1 MNGREAGPLGADRGE
16 ELEMPVFLESP
27 LLAGAGFR
35 HAFFTR
41 RGGVSLPPWDT
52 LNFAASGGDA
62 PAAVREN
69 LIRAARALGVA
80 EGRLYFLS
88 QVHGV
93 ASRALQGDEDR
104 DEVVREVGDIV
115 VSAAKGVACGVRTA
129 DCVPVLIGDR
139 RTGAVAAVHSGWRGV
154 ALDAVGHGIA
164 ALRRLAGS
172 RPEDLIAAVG
182 PHIERCCFEVGDDV
196 ARELEAASSAGSDA
210 SLRTAGDGA
219 GKMHVDLRLIVRRQL
234 EACGL
239 AAPAVDDVLGC
250 TVCDRGSF
258 HSYRRD
264 GAASGRLLSA
274 IVAGPHAGP

>member
-1 MNGREAGPLGADRGE
+1 MNGREADPLRADRSE
-16 ELEMPVFLESP
+16 EMEMPVFLESP

-41 RGGVSLPPWDT
+41 RGGVSLPPWDS
-52 LNFAASGGDA
+52 LNFAASGGDD

-93 ASRALQGDEDR
+93 ASRAVQGDEDR
-104 DEVVREVGDIV
+104 AEVVRDVGDIV
-115 VSAAKGVACGVRTA
+115 VSAATGVACGVRTA

-139 RTGAVAAVHSGWRGV
+139 RTGAAAAVHSGWRGV
-154 ALDAVGHGIA
+154 VQSAVEHGIV
-164 ALRRLAGS
+164 ALRSLAGS
-172 RPEDLIAAVG
+172 RTEDLIAAVG

-210 SLRTAGDGA
+210 SQRPDGSGA
-219 GKMHVDLRLIVRRQL
+219 GKTHVDLRLIVRRQL

-239 AAPAVDDVLGC
+239 AAGAVDDVLGC
-250 TVCDRGSF
+250 TVCDRSRF

-274 IVAGPHAGP
+274 IVARSHEGP

>member
-1 MNGREAGPLGADRGE
+1 MNGREADPLGADHDR
-16 ELEMPVFLESP
+16 ELEIPVFLESP

-52 LNFAASGGDA
+52 LNFAASVGDD
-62 PAAVREN
+62 PAAVQEN

-93 ASRALQGDEDR
+93 ASRAVQGDEDR
-104 DEVVREVGDIV
+104 AEVVREVGDIV
-115 VSAAKGVACGVRTA
+115 VSATKGVACGVRTA
-129 DCVPVLIGDR
+129 DCVPVLLGDR
-139 RTGAVAAVHSGWRGV
+139 RTHAVAAVHSGWRGV
-154 ALDAVGHGIA
+154 AQDAVRHGIE
-164 ALRRLAGS
+164 ALRRLTGG
-172 RPEDLIAAVG
+172 RPEDLIVAVG

-210 SLRTAGDGA
+210 SRRVDGSAA

-234 EACGL
+234 EACGV
-239 AAPAVDDVLGC
+239 AADAVDDVPGC
-250 TVCDRGSF
+250 TVCDRSSY

-274 IVAGPHAGP
+274 IVAGPRGAV